1 MTEDEILIE
10 RLSDL
15 LITGKVRQTK
25 TKEGYSVEIVHET
38 QHESM
43 RVFNVITDIIE
54 RA

>member
-1 MTEDEILIE
+1 MSEEEILIE

-15 LITGKVRQTK
+15 LVTGKVRQNK
-25 TKEGYSVEIVHET
+25 TREGYSVEIVHDT